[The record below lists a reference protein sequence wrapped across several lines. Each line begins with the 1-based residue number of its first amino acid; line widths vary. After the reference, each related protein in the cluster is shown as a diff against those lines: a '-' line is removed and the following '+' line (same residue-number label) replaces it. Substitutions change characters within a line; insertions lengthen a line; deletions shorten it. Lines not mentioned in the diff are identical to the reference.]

1 MPGTSRLAS
10 QMHLRARV
18 DILKNLI
25 LPDMTGSRL
34 WGIYTTP
41 KKVTRRYDGTAKQ
54 KTELP
59 ATRKTGGWEPLYM
72 RGRR

>member
-10 QMHLRARV
+10 RMHLRARV

-25 LPDMTGSRL
+25 LPDMIGSRL

-54 KTELP
+54 KKGKYGAASNE
-59 ATRKTGGWEPLYM
+59 KDG
-72 RGRR
+72 